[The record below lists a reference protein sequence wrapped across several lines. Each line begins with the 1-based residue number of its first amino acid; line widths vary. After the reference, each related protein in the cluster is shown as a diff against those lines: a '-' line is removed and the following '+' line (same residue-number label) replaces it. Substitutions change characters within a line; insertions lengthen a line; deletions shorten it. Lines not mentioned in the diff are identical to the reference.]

1 MLSKY
6 TIPFQNQHAIIATPL
21 DQRGHYRVS
30 VDGRPLIA
38 STRLP
43 LVDAARELVRLGA
56 DPDAIIAMKQAG
68 SDTVCIRAR
77 LAVAARLTVKE
88 TQNGPTF
95 RRYVQTDESGQ
106 TGAPSLSERPS
117 SAPEH
122 EEGLSDGIDTER
134 APAEVTG
141 TRRRAA

>member
-6 TIPFQNQHAIIATPL
+6 TLPLENQHVIIATPL

-56 DPDAIIAMKQAG
+56 DPDAIISG
-68 SDTVCIRAR
+68 S
-77 LAVAARLTVKE
+77 
-88 TQNGPTF
+88 
-95 RRYVQTDESGQ
+95 RRQY
-106 TGAPSLSERPS
+106 
-117 SAPEH
+117 
-122 EEGLSDGIDTER
+122 
-134 APAEVTG
+134 
-141 TRRRAA
+141 